1 MEFLVFWG
9 GPGWDNGTVGLYIA
23 ISCLAGLLSFFST
36 HSRKDTSPIFPFVL
50 ASITI
55 ILFKGLCVSGV
66 DVKIGG
72 GYYLNFMSAINLS
85 SFRDKSVEIGFQV
98 FTITIRQLTNN
109 YGLYLLITAAVSVLP
124 VMFVFWK
131 LRDRVN
137 LPFAVLGYSLVF
149 LITGVSAMRQ
159 FIAVGIC
166 LLVPYYYL
174 SKHYKRAILCLMV
187 ACSFHYSAAC
197 ILLMLALLVMEKRRG
212 IQLIVAASSVIFC
225 FVANN
230 VISTLFVGRYSMY
243 SVGESVSFGLAV
255 LLKYIP
261 LFILLLAVESRL
273 IARRRDGGLEIG
285 VEGPYLS
292 HCWAIL
298 LFACSIALIGYIIPI
313 FGRAESYSLPIV
325 LVLSYLIKK
334 CEEERFFRL
343 PVKLLVFS
351 YFCFRLLLYMSDS
364 YLSEGLMPY
373 LSWL

>member
-1 MEFLVFWG
+1 MESLVFWG
-9 GPGWDNGTVGLYIA
+9 GQGWDDGTIGLYIA

-36 HSRKDTSPIFPFVL
+36 RSRTGRSPIFPFAL

-66 DVKIGG
+66 DVRIGG

-98 FTITIRQLTNN
+98 FTVAIRQLTNN
-109 YGLYLLITAAVSVLP
+109 YGLYLLISAAVSVLP
-124 VMFVFWK
+124 VMFVFWN

-149 LITGVSAMRQ
+149 LVTGVSAMRQ

-166 LLVPYYYL
+166 LLVSYYYL
-174 SKHYKRAILCLMV
+174 LKHYKWAFLCLLIS
-187 ACSFHYSAAC
+187 CSFHYSAAC
-197 ILLMLALLVMEKRRG
+197 ILLMLALLVTEKRRG
-212 IQLIVAASSVIFC
+212 IQLIVAVSSVIFC

-230 VISTLFVGRYSMY
+230 VISTLFVGRYSIY
-243 SVGESVSFGLAV
+243 FVDESASFGLAV
-255 LLKYIP
+255 FFKYIP

-273 IARRRDGGLEIG
+273 IVRRRDGGLEIG
-285 VEGPYLS
+285 VDGSYLS

-298 LFACSIALIGYIIPI
+298 LFACSIALIGYIILI

-334 CEEERFFRL
+334 CEEERYFRL
-343 PVKLLVFS
+343 PVKLLVFC